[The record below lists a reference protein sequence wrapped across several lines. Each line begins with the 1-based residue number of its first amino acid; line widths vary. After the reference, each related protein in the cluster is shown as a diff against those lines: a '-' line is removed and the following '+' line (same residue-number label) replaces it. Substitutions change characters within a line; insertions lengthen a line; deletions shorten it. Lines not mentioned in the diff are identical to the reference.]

1 MSWTRTDAKNLAASL
16 DRGAADKAEAADSAD
31 AFVADLANSPWD
43 RSVARE
49 AALILRSQA
58 RDMRADAAAIR
69 DGVSPTELGYTD

>member
-1 MSWTRTDAKNLAASL
+1 MSWTTSDATALADAL

-31 AFVADLANSPWD
+31 VFVADPANSPWD

-49 AALILRSQA
+49 AAHILRTQA

-69 DGVSPTELGYTD
+69 DGADPTELGYTA